1 MTSLI
6 HEAIMLG
13 TPCLIMDDIFIKEY
27 KSFNIPI
34 HDIYFSLDI
43 DFLLQKVV
51 HNETIPNNQIKNIQV
66 FNKAVKDQDKNIIKI
81 LTLANNHFFSQSQE
95 SFKKNITK
103 NKNEQKN
110 FYNFYLEKWGSK
122 PIFNITTKKSLIYYY
137 VFFDNL
143 YLYQKLL
150 KFRLDLNN
158 RKFFS
163 LFAIFKFNLFK
174 LRFNRKLF
182 YATKFLISQFVLK
195 KKYTDRDLINL
206 IKDFSD
212 VFRH

>member
-1 MTSLI
+1 MGFKT
-6 HEAIMLG
+6 
-13 TPCLIMDDIFIKEY
+13 
-27 KSFNIPI
+27 
-34 HDIYFSLDI
+34 YF
-43 DFLLQKVV
+43 Q
-51 HNETIPNNQIKNIQV
+51 
-66 FNKAVKDQDKNIIKI
+66 
-81 LTLANNHFFSQSQE
+81 
-95 SFKKNITK
+95 
-103 NKNEQKN
+103 
-110 FYNFYLEKWGSK
+110 YND
-122 PIFNITTKKSLIYYY
+122 KKSLIYYY

-143 YLYQKLL
+143 YLYQKIL

-182 YATKFLISQFVLK
+182 YATKFLINQFVLK